1 MGHVAIG
8 TFCANPGAVAV
19 VDGSL
24 QPLIGIAVHLVATNT
39 ELLRVGDLQGDV
51 EAAPEYDAG
60 EKSPPPCLAS
70 TILSGHPNC
79 RRTDDEAT

>member
-1 MGHVAIG
+1 MDCP
-8 TFCANPGAVAV
+8 F
-19 VDGSL
+19 
-24 QPLIGIAVHLVATNT
+24 QFLIGIAVHLVAANT

-60 EKSPPPCLAS
+60 EKSPQRVWRQ
-70 TILSGHPNC
+70 LSCPTGHPNC